1 MKINLLTD
9 KCVELMLCYTEQL
22 QFKMVKITI
31 TRCLEGMCTLRTT
44 EQSSSQEISYCI
56 KV

>member
-9 KCVELMLCYTEQL
+9 KCVELTLCYTEQL

-31 TRCLEGMCTLRTT
+31 ARCLEGMCNLRTT
-44 EQSSSQEISYCI
+44 EQSSSPEI
-56 KV
+56 